1 MKKLLTEFKSFIN
14 RGNVIDLAVAVI
26 LGASFNKIVSSL
38 VNDIIMPLIS
48 LLTGGVDFKDLVFIL
63 NAESG
68 LTLAYGVFLQN
79 ILDFLIIAASVFVIV
94 KVFERF
100 KQKEVVK
107 TTSELDVLKE
117 ILEELRKVKH

>member
-1 MKKLLTEFKSFIN
+1 MKKILTEFKSFIN

-38 VNDIIMPLIS
+38 VNDMIMPLVAV
-48 LLTGGVDFKDLVFIL
+48 LTGGVDFKDLGFIL
-63 NAESG
+63 NTESG
-68 LTLAYGVFLQN
+68 LTLAYGLFLQN

-107 TTSELDVLKE
+107 TTSELDVLKD